1 MVKTI
6 TLPAGY
12 DEVPIHEIP
21 WRIAEAIHN
30 ADLFSN
36 DNLLIIKKRC
46 IPYDMTPEEVGE
58 TVPIENLND
67 YDWEELNKAC
77 KKSNLP
83 LVKVGMPLSEYRLCE
98 KAFEKSN
105 ADWMLVPYAHNTSAY
120 YELKNVEESHR
131 EELKN
136 AVSKGDIVVYDQLT
150 HIPLPPP
157 VCSEKLNSACMTIS
171 DFIQYAAKLNL
182 QVIVGE
188 TGAEQV
194 TIPQTN
200 IEDNDSPPGKMP
212 RTETGKLAVE
222 AAWEIE
228 CETGGKTSADI
239 VMVTLQAWANAK
251 PNNHPALVKSIPHGV
266 VWATKKERKEKNY
279 MIEDCGRHLA
289 DWYKSRI

>member
-30 ADLFSN
+30 ADLFFY

-58 TVPIENLND
+58 TVLIENLND
-67 YDWEELNKAC
+67 YDWEELNKVC

-83 LVKVGMPLSEYRLCE
+83 LVKVGMPISEYRLCE
-98 KAFEKSN
+98 RAFEKSN
-105 ADWMLVPYAHNTSAY
+105 ADWMLVPYTQNTLAY
-120 YELKNVEESHR
+120 WELKSVEEIHR

-157 VCSEKLNSACMTIS
+157 VYSEKLNSACMTIS

-194 TIPQTN
+194 TIPQAN
-200 IEDNDSPPGKMP
+200 ITDNDSPPGKMP
-212 RTETGKLAVE
+212 NTNIGKLAVK
-222 AAWEIE
+222 AAWQIE
-228 CETGGKTSADI
+228 CSTGQQATANKVIKMLQSWVENEPVLLET
-239 VMVTLQAWANAK
+239 L
-251 PNNHPALVKSIPHGV
+251 PHGV
-266 VWATKKERKEKNY
+266 TWTTTKGKVKPFDVEACAKAL
-279 MIEDCGRHLA
+279 DT
-289 DWYKSRI
+289 WYKSRA